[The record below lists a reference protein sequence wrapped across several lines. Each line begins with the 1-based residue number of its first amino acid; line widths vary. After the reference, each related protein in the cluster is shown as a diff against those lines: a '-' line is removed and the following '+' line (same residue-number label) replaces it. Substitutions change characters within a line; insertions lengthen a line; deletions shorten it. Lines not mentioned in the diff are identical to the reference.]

1 MSNEQ
6 QSPYIWKG
14 GEKFEL
20 TGQEFEFLIN
30 ATRAHLSSAEAQK
43 TITFL
48 QMNDILNRVMED
60 GIKSGKI
67 FRESDAPPQEASSG
81 ANTEG

>member
-6 QSPYIWKG
+6 SPYVWKG

-43 TITFL
+43 TMTFL
-48 QMNDILNRVMED
+48 QMNDILNRIMEE
-60 GIKSGKI
+60 GIKTGKI
-67 FRESDAPPQEASSG
+67 FRESDAPQEASSG